1 MNIFLKIYL
10 SFPLKCFLYYFWLY
24 DFLFCFLF
32 YGFCLCEFF
41 IFMLLSSFV
50 YLDYLYALSLLMLF
64 NTSVVKSI
72 IAVNIKIY
80 TGNNPMLIYCAIS
93 PNNGGINVVPT

>member
-1 MNIFLKIYL
+1 MLKTL
-10 SFPLKCFLYYFWLY
+10 T
-24 DFLFCFLF
+24 
-32 YGFCLCEFF
+32 
-41 IFMLLSSFV
+41 SFV

-80 TGNNPMLIYCAIS
+80 TGNNPMLIYWAIS

>member
-1 MNIFLKIYL
+1 MHFLVL
-10 SFPLKCFLYYFWLY
+10 LFPDSFNSNYIKSPKQFSLEYPMLKTLT
-24 DFLFCFLF
+24 
-32 YGFCLCEFF
+32 
-41 IFMLLSSFV
+41 SFV

-80 TGNNPMLIYCAIS
+80 TGNNPMLIYWAIS
-93 PNNGGINVVPT
+93 PNNGGIKDEVR

>member
-1 MNIFLKIYL
+1 MLKTL
-10 SFPLKCFLYYFWLY
+10 TP
-24 DFLFCFLF
+24 
-32 YGFCLCEFF
+32 
-41 IFMLLSSFV
+41 FV

-80 TGNNPMLIYCAIS
+80 TGNNPMLIYWAIS

>member
-1 MNIFLKIYL
+1 MIYRKDRKAQIDKLHKKPKTVFLRISHVKNTG
-10 SFPLKCFLYYFWLY
+10 F
-24 DFLFCFLF
+24 
-32 YGFCLCEFF
+32 FCL
-41 IFMLLSSFV
+41 
-50 YLDYLYALSLLMLF
+50 LDYLYALSLLMLF

-80 TGNNPMLIYCAIS
+80 TGNNPMLIYWAIS